1 MVKAIILDTSAFIMG
16 YEAGD
21 INEKQYTVPTV
32 LDELSDGSFP
42 KIRLENAVV
51 SRRLQIIVPEK
62 ESEEKIREALR
73 RMGET
78 GALSVTDKQILALG
92 VQLEKDDYAVVI
104 VSDDYGV
111 QNVANSLGL
120 AFRSLATRGI
130 QRRIEWQIYCPGCRK
145 TFNEPQ
151 EDDLCPICGT
161 PLKRR
166 PKRRV

>member
-51 SRRLQIIVPEK
+51 SGRLQIIVPEK

-92 VQLEKDDYAVVI
+92 VQLERNDYAVVI

-120 AFRSLATRGI
+120 AFLSLATRGI
-130 QRRIEWQIYCPGCRK
+130 KRRIEWQIYCPGCRK